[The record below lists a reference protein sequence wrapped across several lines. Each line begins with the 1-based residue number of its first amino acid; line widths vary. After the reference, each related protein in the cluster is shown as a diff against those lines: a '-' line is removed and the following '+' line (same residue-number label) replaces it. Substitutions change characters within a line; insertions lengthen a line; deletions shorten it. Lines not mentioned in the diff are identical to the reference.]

1 MKILAIK
8 TLVGAVA
15 LATLTTAPVLAQST
29 RGPAPEDGY
38 GSHYDQPITRNP
50 DDVVIGGKV
59 VGRDPDPF
67 IRGQMLRGYEFVARR
82 TDRYAITTTS
92 RHGAGLC

>member
-67 IRGQMLRGYEFVARR
+67 IRGQSAATSWVARR